1 MITYERVKVAKEYI
15 EKKYRLKKQEEEEKK
30 KGKKIKKIILSI
42 IDWDAIISRMN
53 ELNIPEE
60 EATKIKE
67 EILHKEGENLRKK
80 RQKISIFDFVPIKII
95 GKGAFGEVRICKHIP
110 TGDVVAI
117 KKMKKEE
124 MHKKNQVLHV
134 RAERDVLSQAKNQWI
149 VELKFSFQDQKFLYL
164 GMEFLPGGDLMTL
177 LMARDILPEE
187 DAKFY
192 AAEMVLAIESV
203 HEMNCIHRDLK
214 PDNVLIDKDGHIK
227 LSDFGLSKKLDFY
240 IKDSKNLRNN
250 KTLKNKNNINE
261 NKHLSYAEQF
271 NEFKSMKNKKR
282 RECAYS
288 TVGTPDYIAP
298 EVFTQKGYGK
308 EVDWWSLGII
318 MFEMMIGYPPFYS
331 DSSTETCKKIL
342 NWKNNL
348 EIKPEVNISKEAVDI
363 LKKLINDKEKRLGRN
378 GADEIKR
385 HPYFRNIDWAHI
397 KETLVPPFIPNLNG
411 PYDST
416 YFDEYEETEPFYPL
430 NNNSKYK
437 KYQKKDMCF
446 VDFTY
451 NRENDKDYRINM
463 VTALEVFDSI
473 QESIKKINQNEYSKE
488 KETEILE
495 QNICK
500 QKSFNE
506 KNKYMINSNKNKNY
520 LLKNINMNL
529 SNNENFKNSFGNKS
543 HSSNKSKQERS
554 SLTNTSSQNTNNESN
569 HSSSCANSKKKIT
582 KLPLKINTY
591 NNKNNSKLIPT
602 KIFTNPCHYISTKN
616 NKNIIGVIPNSN
628 KNNSKGKYIKKI
640 MNQMKSSN
648 RGLSSKTAKT
658 INDIGND
665 GQILKHPSSV
675 TKKLDNKKIIF
686 IKSNRKENTQVNNIM
701 KKIPTMKKKQ
711 TNFYPQFIKNNNI
724 IIKNGVRNEKNNINF
739 NNLSYNSKNISF
751 NK

>member
-1 MITYERVKVAKEYI
+1 
-15 EKKYRLKKQEEEEKK
+15 
-30 KGKKIKKIILSI
+30 
-42 IDWDAIISRMN
+42 MN

-60 EATKIKE
+60 EASKIKE
-67 EILHKEGENLRKK
+67 EILRKEGENLRKK

-95 GKGAFGEVRICKHIP
+95 GKGAFGEVRICKYIP

-134 RAERDVLSQAKNQWI
+134 RAERDVLSQAKNEWI

-164 GMEFLPGGDLMTL
+164 GMEYLPGGDLMTL

-227 LSDFGLSKKLDFY
+227 LSDFGLSKKLDFL
-240 IKDSKNLRNN
+240 IKDTKN
-250 KTLKNKNNINE
+250 LKNKNVLNDY

-271 NEFKSMKNKKR
+271 NEFKNIKIKKR

-298 EVFTQKGYGK
+298 EVFTQKGYGQ

-342 NWKNNL
+342 DWRNYL
-348 EIKPEVNISKEAVDI
+348 EIKPEINISKEAIDI
-363 LKKLINDKEKRLGRN
+363 LKKLINDPEKRLGRN
-378 GADEIKR
+378 GAEEIKK
-385 HPYFRNIDWAHI
+385 HPYFKNIDWQHI
-397 KETLVPPFIPNLNG
+397 KETMVPPFIPELNG
-411 PYDST
+411 PYDAT

-430 NNNSKYK
+430 NSNGKYK

-473 QESIKKINQNEYSKE
+473 QESIRKINKTQLKA
-488 KETEILE
+488 KETEIIE
-495 QNICK
+495 QNLSK
-500 QKSFNE
+500 KSSFNE
-506 KNKYMINSNKNKNY
+506 KSKHMNNSN
-520 LLKNINMNL
+520 INALFLVSCSCNL
-529 SNNENFKNSFGNKS
+529 F
-543 HSSNKSKQERS
+543 
-554 SLTNTSSQNTNNESN
+554 
-569 HSSSCANSKKKIT
+569 
-582 KLPLKINTY
+582 
-591 NNKNNSKLIPT
+591 LI
-602 KIFTNPCHYISTKN
+602 C
-616 NKNIIGVIPNSN
+616 
-628 KNNSKGKYIKKI
+628 
-640 MNQMKSSN
+640 
-648 RGLSSKTAKT
+648 
-658 INDIGND
+658 
-665 GQILKHPSSV
+665 SSV
-675 TKKLDNKKIIF
+675 F
-686 IKSNRKENTQVNNIM
+686 
-701 KKIPTMKKKQ
+701 
-711 TNFYPQFIKNNNI
+711 
-724 IIKNGVRNEKNNINF
+724 
-739 NNLSYNSKNISF
+739 LSL
-751 NK
+751 

>member
-1 MITYERVKVAKEYI
+1 MQIIYWNA
-15 EKKYRLKKQEEEEKK
+15 
-30 KGKKIKKIILSI
+30 IIL
-42 IDWDAIISRMN
+42 RMN

-60 EATKIKE
+60 EASKIKE

-80 RQKISIFDFVPIKII
+80 RQKISIFDFIPIKII
-95 GKGAFGEVRICKHIP
+95 GKGAFGEVRICKYIP

-117 KKMKKEE
+117 KKMKKDE

-149 VELKFSFQDQKFLYL
+149 VELKFSFQDSKFLYL
-164 GMEFLPGGDLMTL
+164 GMEYLPGGDLMTL
-177 LMARDILPEE
+177 LMARDILPEQ

-227 LSDFGLSKKLDFY
+227 LSDFGLSKKLDFFLEN
-240 IKDSKNLRNN
+240 SKNLKDN
-250 KTLKNKNNINE
+250 KILKNKNNLNQYS
-261 NKHLSYAEQF
+261 KHLSYAEQF
-271 NEFKSMKNKKR
+271 NEFKNIKIKKR
-282 RECAYS
+282 RQYAYS

-331 DSSTETCKKIL
+331 DSSTETCKKII

-348 EIKPEVNISKEAVDI
+348 EIKPEVNISKEAIDI
-363 LKKLINDKEKRLGRN
+363 LKKLINDPDKRLGLN
-378 GADEIKR
+378 GAQEIKK
-385 HPYFRNIDWAHI
+385 HPYFKNINWQKI
-397 KETLVPPFIPNLNG
+397 KETLVPPFIPVLNG
-411 PYDST
+411 PYDSR

-430 NNNSKYK
+430 NNNTKYK

-473 QESIKKINQNEYSKE
+473 QDSIKRINQNQLKE

-495 QNICK
+495 QKIIKKNSLSEKTKLMIK
-500 QKSFNE
+500 NNKIKSN
-506 KNKYMINSNKNKNY
+506 NSNEI
-520 LLKNINMNL
+520 LKKSI
-529 SNNENFKNSFGNKS
+529 GNKS
-543 HSSNKSKQERS
+543 YSSNKSNQERS
-554 SLTNTSSQNTNNESN
+554 SLINTSSQNTNNDSN
-569 HSSSCANSKKKIT
+569 HSSSCANSRKKVNNIT
-582 KLPLKINTY
+582 KLPLKINNNKLIPMTILTDLTCYVSKKY
-591 NNKNNSKLIPT
+591 NNKNHIEE
-602 KIFTNPCHYISTKN
+602 
-616 NKNIIGVIPNSN
+616 IPNSHQKKEIGQYLEKN
-628 KNNSKGKYIKKI
+628 INEIKINNRRFSSKATKTKNEEGNKKHILTHPIFISKKINSAKDKKILFMKSLSKKNN
-640 MNQMKSSN
+640 Q
-648 RGLSSKTAKT
+648 
-658 INDIGND
+658 GNV
-665 GQILKHPSSV
+665 L
-675 TKKLDNKKIIF
+675 
-686 IKSNRKENTQVNNIM
+686 
-701 KKIPTMKKKQ
+701 KKIPTMKKGKG
-711 TNFYPQFIKNNNI
+711 NCYYQFINNNNL
-724 IIKNGVRNEKNNINF
+724 IIKNGMRAENFINF
-739 NNLSYNSKNISF
+739 NNTNIYNNLSYNHKNIIF